1 VGERRSRAQYVESQ
15 SAAPQFFFLE
25 ANANGVSPIAA
36 IDVTQN
42 YRVVGPPGVRPDLAP
57 LPARPGDVLSIYM
70 NGLGRTEPPARLGEL
85 VTGIASL
92 VAPVQAALGNIR
104 ANVLFSG
111 LAPGFAR
118 LYQINLEV
126 PADAPAGNVPVT
138 ITVGSG
144 AQAVSTPVGGFL
156 TISR

>member
-1 VGERRSRAQYVESQ
+1 
-15 SAAPQFFFLE
+15 
-25 ANANGVSPIAA
+25 
-36 IDVTQN
+36 
-42 YRVVGPPGVRPDLAP
+42 
-57 LPARPGDVLSIYM
+57 
-70 NGLGRTEPPARLGEL
+70 LGEL

-111 LAPGFAR
+111 LAPGFAG

-126 PADAPAGNVPVT
+126 PADAPTGNVPVT